1 VIVLIGFMGAG
12 KTTVG
17 ERLARRLGI
26 PFKDTDDIIARRT
39 GATVAEIF
47 ASRGEPVFRELERD
61 VTVEVLTGQDAVVSL
76 GGGALGDPST
86 DDAITGATVV
96 HLFVDFA
103 EAMRRVGGDPERPLL
118 ANNARGLYGRR
129 LGKYEVAS
137 DEVIQ
142 TDDLKPE
149 EVVQEIMNRLHLT
162 DAAAEPAEDESALA
176 TDERDAAAEVV
187 TMPPPSAPGESFPE
201 TETQADRAV
210 EVDTPEPL
218 FAEVAQQETQ
228 PGTSEPIR
236 IRVPAPSRHHEVVIG
251 PGLIDRAAELVPLP
265 QDAAK
270 AFVITHPTLLDLAG
284 RVAKSFEATLVDA
297 VTIEVPEGEASKSL
311 ETAMQAYK
319 IMAAERA
326 TRHDVVV
333 GVGGGVVTDLAGF
346 VASTFNRG
354 MALVQVPTTLLGQVD
369 AAIGGKTGVNLPEG
383 KNKVGTFHQPV
394 GVVCDVETLNSLP
407 EEEMISGMAE
417 VVKYGLIAD
426 GRLLETVLHD
436 SERLRR
442 RDAAIVSEV
451 VVRSVTVKAEVV
463 ASDETDANRR
473 AVLNYGHTIGHAIES
488 ISDYRGYRH
497 GEAIAIGMMA
507 TSYIAQ
513 SLWDTEDELVST
525 HADALSAAGLPT
537 SASLDPDQVEAAL
550 AQDKKQRRG
559 ARFVLLRELARP
571 ETDVLV
577 PADIIRSS
585 IERLG
590 T

>member
-12 KTTVG
+12 KTSVG
-17 ERLARRLGI
+17 ELLARRLGI
-26 PFKDTDDIIARRT
+26 PFMDTDDIIAGRT

-61 VTVEVLTGQDAVVSL
+61 VTVEVLTGKDAVVSL

-86 DDAITGATVV
+86 DEALSGATVV

-129 LGKYEVAS
+129 LGTYEVAA
-137 DEVIQ
+137 DEVVQ
-142 TDDLKPE
+142 TDDLTPD

-162 DAAAEPAEDESALA
+162 DAALEPPEEEPALSSPAHA
-176 TDERDAAAEVV
+176 AAAEVV
-187 TMPPPSAPGESFPE
+187 TMPPASAPGESFPE
-201 TETQADRAV
+201 PETWADDADDAEPTDPGSAEASQEETEPKF
-210 EVDTPEPL
+210 PEP
-218 FAEVAQQETQ
+218 V
-228 PGTSEPIR
+228 R
-236 IRVPAPSRHHEVVIG
+236 VRVPTPSRHHEVVIG
-251 PGLIDRAAELVPLP
+251 AGLVDRVAELVPLP

-284 RVAKSFEATLVDA
+284 RAAKSFEGSLLDV
-297 VTIEVPEGEASKSL
+297 VTIEVPEGETSKSL
-311 ETAMQAYK
+311 DTATHAYK
-319 IMAAERA
+319 VMAAERA

-346 VASTFNRG
+346 IASTFNRG

-394 GVVCDVETLNSLP
+394 GVVCDIEALNSLP

-442 RDAAIVSEV
+442 RDAGIVSEV
-451 VVRSVTVKAEVV
+451 VARSVTVKAEVV
-463 ASDETDANRR
+463 TSDETDSAGR
-473 AVLNYGHTIGHAIES
+473 AVLNYGHTIGHAIEN
-488 ISDYRGYRH
+488 IGAYRGYRH

-507 TSYIAQ
+507 ASYIAQ
-513 SLWDTEDELVST
+513 AMWDTDDELVST
-525 HADALSAAGLPT
+525 HADALAAAGLPT
-537 SASLDPDQVEAAL
+537 RASVDPGEVETAL
-550 AQDKKQRRG
+550 AQDKKFRRG

-590 T
+590 A